1 MKSID
6 CARQTKLLN
15 SMKINSNPFQIM
27 TANRLIIN
35 VNYVKDTLML
45 DRFAIV
51 SAAIGF
57 N

>member
-1 MKSID
+1 
-6 CARQTKLLN
+6 
-15 SMKINSNPFQIM
+15 M

>member
-1 MKSID
+1 
-6 CARQTKLLN
+6 
-15 SMKINSNPFQIM
+15 M

-35 VNYVKDTLML
+35 VNYVKDMFLSLMF